1 MAPIIKWILIS
12 AFGIFLVLQLV
23 AIPTLAKQ
31 TNPPVVQEPNW
42 DSEQTRSLARRAC
55 FDCHSNETRWPI
67 YSRIAPIAWVVTD
80 HVIEGRQALN
90 FSDWG
95 AFDEEAEEFAEV
107 INEGKMPLPDYLK
120 LHPEARLSA
129 AEKQQLIAG
138 LYATVNNSPGQRHEA
153 NDGTQRNERETD
165 DDDDDD

>member
-1 MAPIIKWILIS
+1 MTTIIKWIFIS
-12 AFGIFLVLQLV
+12 ALGIFVVLELV
-23 AIPTLAKQ
+23 ALPTLAKQ
-31 TNPPVVQEPNW
+31 TNPSVVQEPNW

-80 HVIEGRQALN
+80 HVIKGRQELN

-95 AFDEEAEEFAEV
+95 AFDEEAEEFEEV
-107 INEGKMPLPDYLK
+107 IREGEMPLPSYLP
-120 LHPEARLSA
+120 LHPAARLTA

-138 LYATVNNSPGQRHEA
+138 LYATINNSPVQHHEA
-153 NDGTQRNERETD
+153 GDGTQRHERETEQD
-165 DDDDDD
+165 D